1 MAEKMRYNKII
12 DLLEH
17 GKPVFS
23 TSTVPN
29 GSLDDLTYIADAD
42 YDAVIIEMEHEG
54 FSFTTLRTSLQVLL
68 NRKRI
73 AEKGNLQP
81 DVVPMVRIPP
91 YTRERNEWVIK
102 QTLDAGPYGLVLP
115 HFDSVEGAA
124 AAVRAARYPQVPG
137 VPDFEQTGERGWSTS
152 RAPHYRGLTPQE
164 YYDTADV

>member
-54 FSFTTLRTSLQVLL
+54 FRILPRRILDKKNPTSL
-68 NRKRI
+68 
-73 AEKGNLQP
+73 A
-81 DVVPMVRIPP
+81 
-91 YTRERNEWVIK
+91 T
-102 QTLDAGPYGLVLP
+102 
-115 HFDSVEGAA
+115 
-124 AAVRAARYPQVPG
+124 
-137 VPDFEQTGERGWSTS
+137 
-152 RAPHYRGLTPQE
+152 
-164 YYDTADV
+164 

>member
-12 DLLEH
+12 DLLEQ

-54 FSFTTLRTSLQVLL
+54 ISFTTLRTSLQVLL

-81 DVVPMVRIPP
+81 DVVPMVRIL
-91 YTRERNEWVIK
+91 R
-102 QTLDAGPYGLVLP
+102 
-115 HFDSVEGAA
+115 
-124 AAVRAARYPQVPG
+124 
-137 VPDFEQTGERGWSTS
+137 
-152 RAPHYRGLTPQE
+152 TP
-164 YYDTADV
+164 ASAISG

>member
-12 DLLEH
+12 DLLEQ

-73 AEKGNLQP
+73 AEKGNHEQFPSRKAARRLGWP
-81 DVVPMVRIPP
+81 SRRPP
-91 YTRERNEWVIK
+91 PQK
-102 QTLDAGPYGLVLP
+102 L
-115 HFDSVEGAA
+115 AA
-124 AAVRAARYPQVPG
+124 AIICS
-137 VPDFEQTGERGWSTS
+137 TGWQKTCRSMPFDPNCSPTWRSFDPAPSWKPTGTRSSSRVDHRGS
-152 RAPHYRGLTPQE
+152 
-164 YYDTADV
+164 